1 MWIISEAWI
10 KIFFRGVWGGGRSL
24 LSLQPYPF
32 FLRTCLF
39 RVQEKYHPTC
49 IDQFLADIFQ
59 NYLCLYEVCKSC
71 RLPGHYPDLPDG
83 GHHTGNHI
91 RVQSL
96 KVFMVA
102 WCLNPI
108 NYNTKYFAL
117 IFFCVVLCRV
127 VRVRTKKE
135 IGEGGGGG
143 VEGELNLNL
152 LCKFDVQW
160 NIYKAISIRQYW
172 EKKCNFQ

>member
-1 MWIISEAWI
+1 MHDHSLGQEFGFQKHNEIDVNYIWGVDQD
-10 KIFFRGVWGGGRSL
+10 FFPGCLGGGGAKPTFPTAL
-24 LSLQPYPF
+24 PFLHTYMSLQSP
-32 FLRTCLF
+32 R
-39 RVQEKYHPTC
+39 KNHPTC

-71 RLPGHYPDLPDG
+71 RLPGRYPDLPDG

-117 IFFCVVLCRV
+117 IFFVLCCVVL
-127 VRVRTKKE
+127 
-135 IGEGGGGG
+135 
-143 VEGELNLNL
+143 
-152 LCKFDVQW
+152 
-160 NIYKAISIRQYW
+160 
-172 EKKCNFQ
+172 